1 MRTSLMGPT
10 GWAVPA
16 QGLGCMQM
24 GDPADEAEAT
34 AVIHRALDLGVT
46 FLDTADMYGRGSS
59 ERLVGRALRGRRDR
73 ALLCTKF
80 GIVRGAGDSWTIRG
94 DAAYVQRS
102 CEASLTRLRTDV
114 IDLYYAH
121 RLDPKVPIEETVG
134 AMADL
139 VRAGKVRHLGLS
151 EVTGDE
157 LRAAQTVH
165 PITAV
170 QSQWS
175 LRARRIEDMLPVC
188 AELGVGV
195 VAYSPQRG
203 LFHPSQIDP
212 VHAALSVPLADA
224 ARKHRATPAQIAL
237 AWVHQRTDAWGIT
250 VTPIPGTTR
259 VPHLEENIAAAEITL
274 DAEDLERLDAHLTV
288 L

>member
-1 MRTSLMGPT
+1 
-10 GWAVPA
+10 
-16 QGLGCMQM
+16 MQM
-24 GDPADEAEAT
+24 GDLADEAEAT

-46 FLDTADMYGRGSS
+46 FLDTADMYGRGDS

-80 GIVRGAGDSWTIRG
+80 GIVRGEGDSWTIRG
-94 DAAYVQRS
+94 DPAYVQRS
-102 CEASLTRLRTDV
+102 CEASLTRLSTDV
-114 IDLYYAH
+114 IDLYYVH
-121 RLDPKVPIEETVG
+121 RRDPKVPTEETVG

-157 LRAAQTVH
+157 LRAAQAVH

-212 VHAALSVPLADA
+212 AHTTLAVPLADT

-237 AWVHQRTDAWGIT
+237 AWVHQRTDVWGIT

-274 DAEDLERLDAHLTV
+274 DTEDLERLDAHRTV
-288 L
+288 S